1 MDIAKIRKKA
11 LLKNAG
17 EKGGEQ
23 RAPVP
28 VEEEQKEGA
37 AGREDVREQAVPQA
51 DLPSAVTAAEEEV
64 RTGSVVPEDI
74 TADQDE
80 DMVELLTFS
89 LSHEEYAFR
98 VPEVEEI
105 LRFQKIARVPTMP
118 DYVLGIT
125 SLRGKIIPV
134 IDLKTRLN
142 LQAMSSGAGSS
153 GELPETGQ
161 KTGTENKIL
170 IIEGPKGLI
179 GASIDNVRGVVR
191 LPRTA
196 VLQPPGNLDEN
207 ELRFI
212 EGIVV
217 LKKRFISI
225 IHSEVAMDIQV
236 G

>member
-11 LLKNAG
+11 LLKDDG
-17 EKGGEQ
+17 EKAVEKHGTAPAEKEQ
-23 RAPVP
+23 QKTIT
-28 VEEEQKEGA
+28 EQETDRELAVSQADVLPEKTAEKKE
-37 AGREDVREQAVPQA
+37 VQAVP
-51 DLPSAVTAAEEEV
+51 P
-64 RTGSVVPEDI
+64 VPEDS
-74 TADQDE
+74 ADDH
-80 DMVELLTFS
+80 DKDTVELLTFS

-98 VPEVEEI
+98 VSEVEEV

-142 LQAMSSGAGSS
+142 LRKMSSGSSPS
-153 GELPETGQ
+153 GERTEHEQ
-161 KTGTENKIL
+161 KAAAEKKIL
-170 IIEGPKGLI
+170 IIDGPKGLI
-179 GASIDNVRGVVR
+179 GAAIDSVKGVVR
-191 LPRTA
+191 LPRSA

-225 IHSEVAMDIQV
+225 IHADAAIDIQV
-236 G
+236 V

>member
-11 LLKNAG
+11 L
-17 EKGGEQ
+17 EKAGEQ
-23 RAPVP
+23 RAPVSA
-28 VEEEQKEGA
+28 EEEQKEGA

-64 RTGSVVPEDI
+64 RTGSVAPEDI
-74 TADQDE
+74 TAHQDE

-142 LQAMSSGAGSS
+142 LQARSSGAGSS